1 MKKVALV
8 FVLAVFAP
16 SLVLAWLAVRS
27 ARHQQIVVAQQQTLL
42 YQGVADAL
50 AKDVRDYMG
59 ERQREFAQIV
69 EALRRDHSPAELASR
84 FDSLLV
90 PSCPSAELGFTVTAD
105 GNVLSPSLFDRPEAH
120 QFRLNNDRFL
130 GSCESVEVYWNS
142 PKAAVNLS
150 KLESKEL
157 SGIDLKSP
165 FPKDAPSETSK
176 RIRPPMSKE
185 TLDAAARMTP
195 EEAEFKELV
204 GHSFEGT
211 VARFLQNKLKVLLWY
226 RSVREPDLIY
236 GAQLNLT
243 NIVAG
248 LQPIVRMPES
258 VRADAKVALLN
269 DTERAIAGET
279 GRQRPFV
286 TSEIGSV
293 LPHWK
298 VAVYLNSPEVLTRNA
313 RTVKLVLT
321 LSVIAMIV
329 AIALGGT
336 LIVMDLKQQL
346 MLARQKTDFVSNV
359 SHELKTPLTSIRMFS
374 ELLGDGKVADE
385 AQRKHFLQIISS
397 ETARLTRLINNVLD
411 FARIERGEKKYNF
424 ERCDLKEVAR
434 DTVES
439 YRPQLEA
446 KGFAL
451 QVSLPAEPVKVN
463 ADCDALAQVLVN
475 LLSNA
480 EKYSGSGK
488 EIAVELLRC
497 GDAEAGRKG
506 DEDGRHAS
514 LSSDR
519 PVALLRVIDRGPGVP
534 RGAEERIFEQFYRAN
549 DSLSSG
555 IQGSGLGLTLARQ
568 IARAHG
574 GDVRYEARADG
585 GSCFIVTIPMAA
597 T

>member
-27 ARHQQIVVAQQQTLL
+27 ARDQQIVVAQQQTLL

-59 ERQREFAQIV
+59 ERQREFSQIV
-69 EALRRDHSPAELASR
+69 EALRRDHSPAELANR
-84 FDSLLV
+84 FDSLLI

-130 GSCESVEVYWNS
+130 GSCESVAVYWNS
-142 PKAAVNLS
+142 PKAAINLS

-157 SGIDLKSP
+157 SDVKSLVPKEMPADALKH
-165 FPKDAPSETSK
+165 SK
-176 RIRPPMSKE
+176 LAMSKE
-185 TLDAAARMTP
+185 ASDLAAKMVP

-204 GHSFEGT
+204 GDNFEGT

-226 RSVREPDLIY
+226 RSVREPELIY
-236 GAQLNLT
+236 GVQLNLT

-248 LQPIVRMPES
+248 LQPLMRAPES
-258 VRADAKVALLN
+258 VRPDAKVALLN
-269 DTERAIAGET
+269 DSDKAIAGEP

-286 TSEIGSV
+286 ISEIGSV

-329 AIALGGT
+329 AIALGST
-336 LIVMDLKQQL
+336 LIVLDLKQQL

-374 ELLGDGKVADE
+374 ELLSEGKVADE
-385 AQRKHFLQIISS
+385 AQRKHFLQIISG

-424 ERCDLKEVAR
+424 ERCDLKEVVR

-446 KGFAL
+446 KGFVL
-451 QVSLPAEPVKVN
+451 HVNLPVEKVEVN

-480 EKYSGSGK
+480 EKYSGNGK
-488 EIAVELLRC
+488 EIAVELLR
-497 GDAEAGRKG
+497 KG
-506 DEDGRHAS
+506 DLETRRRGDE
-514 LSSDR
+514 SSPHVPVPSR
-519 PVALLRVIDRGPGVP
+519 LPVAELRVLDRGPGVP
-534 RGAEERIFEQFYRAN
+534 RGMEEKIFEQFYRAN

-574 GDVRYEARADG
+574 GDVRYEARDGG
-585 GSCFIVTIPMAA
+585 GSCFILTMPIAA
-597 T
+597 S